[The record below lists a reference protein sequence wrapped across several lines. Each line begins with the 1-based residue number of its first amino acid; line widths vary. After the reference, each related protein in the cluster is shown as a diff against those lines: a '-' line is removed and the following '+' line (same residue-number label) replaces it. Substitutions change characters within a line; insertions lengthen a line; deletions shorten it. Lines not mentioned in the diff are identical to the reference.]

1 MTDKPADD
9 ARDDAKPSLQDIA
22 AHDSESRGDAT
33 PQDASGEQ
41 PDPSNPAAAP
51 GAKQTGGRGFVWFV
65 FVLIIIGGA
74 VAVGWPY
81 IGPKVE
87 PVVAD
92 LRQLM
97 GLTPR
102 PTQVSMPSERP
113 ALAEPAPQAPAPQSP
128 QSPQSQES
136 EDPAAQAPAPQDGPQ
151 DVMVDPQSAPQDM
164 PQDIAPSPASA
175 TAPALDAD
183 AVATRLAVLESRID
197 ALGARDSRGNA
208 DGEAALEAS
217 AELADALTALKS
229 EIVALAARI
238 QALEDGTRADPTAPA
253 QALVLAATQVRARL
267 MGDDPFAA
275 ELAALEHIAA
285 GDATVTEAISRLRP
299 HAEVGVPTEAA
310 LTARFAKVAKAIV
323 GARTSGE
330 AEGWLGRV
338 KDGLGGLVTVRRT
351 DPAAITDEVER
362 AVAVAEAALELGELG
377 EAVNA
382 LSPLEGA
389 PGDAAAA
396 WLGDARARVE
406 AEAALEELH
415 RHALAALSAAGGR

>member
-9 ARDDAKPSLQDIA
+9 AKDDTKPSLKDIA
-22 AHDSESRGDAT
+22 AHDSE
-33 PQDASGEQ
+33 PQSDASPEDTSGVQ
-41 PDPSNPAAAP
+41 PDPSKPAAQP

-65 FVLIIIGGA
+65 FVLVIIGGA
-74 VAVGWPY
+74 VAAGWPY

-113 ALAEPAPQAPAPQSP
+113 TLVEPAPQAEEPVA
-128 QSPQSQES
+128 E
-136 EDPAAQAPAPQDGPQ
+136 APAPQDGPP
-151 DVMVDPQSAPQDM
+151 DAVTEPQSAPQDT
-164 PQDIAPSPASA
+164 APSPAPA

-197 ALGARDSRGNA
+197 ALGSQGTMSNA
-208 DGEAALEAS
+208 DGQAALAAS
-217 AELADALTALKS
+217 AELAGALTALKS
-229 EIVALAARI
+229 EIAALSERI
-238 QALEDGTRADPTAPA
+238 TALEDGTRADPTAPA

-267 MGDDPFAA
+267 MGDGPFAA
-275 ELAALEHIAA
+275 ELTALEHIAA
-285 GDATVTEAISRLRP
+285 DDPAVTAAVQRLRP

-323 GARTSGE
+323 GARTSSE

-362 AVAVAEAALELGELG
+362 AVAIAEAALELGELA

-415 RHALAALSAAGGR
+415 RHALAALSAAGGG

>member
-9 ARDDAKPSLQDIA
+9 AKDDTKPSLKDIA
-22 AHDSESRGDAT
+22 AHDSEPQSDAS
-33 PQDASGEQ
+33 PEDASGVQ
-41 PDPSNPAAAP
+41 PDPSKPAAQP

-65 FVLIIIGGA
+65 FVLVIIGGA
-74 VAVGWPY
+74 VAAGWPY

-113 ALAEPAPQAPAPQSP
+113 SAMEPAPQAEEPVAVPVA
-128 QSPQSQES
+128 E
-136 EDPAAQAPAPQDGPQ
+136 APAPQETPPDAVTG
-151 DVMVDPQSAPQDM
+151 PQSAPQDT
-164 PQDIAPSPASA
+164 APSPAPA

-197 ALGARDSRGNA
+197 ALGSQGTMSNA
-208 DGEAALEAS
+208 DGQAALAAS
-217 AELADALTALKS
+217 AELAGALTALKS
-229 EIVALAARI
+229 EIAALSERI
-238 QALEDGTRADPTAPA
+238 TALEDGTRADPTAPA

-267 MGDDPFAA
+267 MGDGPFAA
-275 ELAALEHIAA
+275 ELTALEHIAA
-285 GDATVTEAISRLRP
+285 DDPAVTAAVQRLRP

-323 GARTSGE
+323 GARTSSE

-362 AVAVAEAALELGELG
+362 AVAIAEAALELGELA

-415 RHALAALSAAGGR
+415 RHALAALSAAGGG